1 MNKIEITIEGPKAE
15 VKINGVKQDS
25 VKFIK
30 MDALILEGV
39 VISCKSLIFPTNGP
53 ELKPDPPKETDDQT
67 INRA

>member
-15 VKINGVKQDS
+15 VKINGIKQDN

-30 MDALILEGV
+30 LDALILEGV
-39 VISCKSLIFPTNGP
+39 VINCKSLIFPTNGP
-53 ELKPDPPKETDDQT
+53 ELKQDPPKETDDQT